1 MHRIRGRVT
10 RIDKNRVI
18 EYKCLFPVSMVCS
31 KGSFK
36 VDGKGKCSVFTAT
49 LSFRFGWI
57 FLRLARSRV
66 ESLKKH
72 MQEEG
77 RNLKQ
82 LLENWAIQLI
92 YHDYWKPM
100 KWVCRGI
107 GLLGGLASPDLAC
120 AKSWR
125 SQVRLHGCPL
135 SVVSWPWLL
144 PAAQEDFGQAGL
156 N

>member
-1 MHRIRGRVT
+1 MTTLADSIELEAEPDKVIEWLMNLHRHYQEWHPDHIRCTGVAGTLNEGDAFCFEEKLHGKVHRIRGRVT

-82 LLENWAIQLI
+82 LLEN
-92 YHDYWKPM
+92 
-100 KWVCRGI
+100 
-107 GLLGGLASPDLAC
+107 
-120 AKSWR
+120 
-125 SQVRLHGCPL
+125 
-135 SVVSWPWLL
+135 
-144 PAAQEDFGQAGL
+144 
-156 N
+156 